1 MNKKRFFLLMTI
13 CFGLGI
19 TVTGCEKS
27 YVMLD
32 DLVREEEEKQKQE
45 SDSEEGLALQFL
57 TQEDSDAAVLE
68 MQYADR
74 EPYPA
79 LAEFLTEYFDVP
91 QELLGETRYYYCR
104 TDIDGDGTLEIAA
117 VVLNE
122 ELEDSSGYPLLLLR
136 EDGETFTVLDELD
149 HIHTPVV
156 IDDECT
162 DGWHNVIPTVHGGG
176 MSPGYLIYR
185 YDGTH
190 YSTDEETDFVEQLN
204 GKSGVQILSD
214 NFIDDL
220 DRGDYLTLLPEETE
234 QE

>member
-1 MNKKRFFLLMTI
+1 MNRKRFFLLMMI
-13 CFGLGI
+13 CFGLGS

-32 DLVREEEEKQKQE
+32 DLAREEEEKQE
-45 SDSEEGLALQFL
+45 PDSEEGLALQFL
-57 TQEDSDAAVLE
+57 TQEDSDAAILE

-79 LAEFLTEYFDVP
+79 LAEFLTDYFDVP

-104 TDIDGDGTLEIAA
+104 TDLDEDGTLEIAA

-122 ELEDSSGYPLLLLR
+122 ELEDSSGHPLLLLR

-190 YSTDEETDFVEQLN
+190 YSTDEEADFMEQLN

>member
-45 SDSEEGLALQFL
+45 PDSEEGLALQFL
-57 TQEDSDAAVLE
+57 TQEDSSAAVLE

-79 LAEFLTEYFDVP
+79 LAEFLTDYFDVP

-104 TDIDGDGTLEIAA
+104 TDLDGDGTLEIAA

-122 ELEDSSGYPLLLLR
+122 ELEDSSGHPLLLLR
-136 EDGETFTVLDELD
+136 EDGETFAVLDELD

-162 DGWHNVIPTVHGGG
+162 DGWHNIIPTVHGGG

-190 YSTDEETDFVEQLN
+190 YSADEEADFVEQLN

>member
-1 MNKKRFFLLMTI
+1 MNKKHFFLLMM
-13 CFGLGI
+13 CLGLGI
-19 TVTGCEKS
+19 MLTGCEKS

-32 DLVREEEEKQKQE
+32 DLVREEEEKQGRQT
-45 SDSEEGLALQFL
+45 DTEEDPVLQFL
-57 TQEDSDAAVLE
+57 TQEDSDAAILE

-79 LAEFLTEYFDVP
+79 LAEFLADYFAVP
-91 QELLGETRYYYCR
+91 QEMLGETRYYYCR
-104 TDIDGDGTLEIAA
+104 TDVDEDGSMEIVA
-117 VVLNE
+117 VVLND
-122 ELEDSSGYPLLLLR
+122 ELEDGSGHPLLLLR
-136 EDGETFTVLDELD
+136 ENGETFAVLAELD
-149 HIHTPVV
+149 HVHTPVV

-162 DGWHNVIPTVHGGG
+162 DGWHNIIPTVHGGG

-185 YDGTH
+185 YDGTC
-190 YSTDEETDFVEQLN
+190 YSTDEETDFTENLN

-220 DRGDYLTLLPEETE
+220 DREDYLTLLPEETE

>member
-1 MNKKRFFLLMTI
+1 MNRKRFFLLMMI
-13 CFGLGI
+13 CFGLGS

-32 DLVREEEEKQKQE
+32 DLAREEEEKQE

-57 TQEDSDAAVLE
+57 TQEDSDAAILE

-79 LAEFLTEYFDVP
+79 LAEFLTDYFDVP

-104 TDIDGDGTLEIAA
+104 TDLDEDGTLEIAA

-122 ELEDSSGYPLLLLR
+122 ELEDSSGHPLLLLR

-190 YSTDEETDFVEQLN
+190 YSTDEEADFVEQLN

-220 DRGDYLTLLPEETE
+220 DRGDYLTLLQEDTE

>member
-1 MNKKRFFLLMTI
+1 MNRKRFFLLMMI
-13 CFGLGI
+13 CFGLGS

-32 DLVREEEEKQKQE
+32 DLAREEEEKQE

-57 TQEDSDAAVLE
+57 TQEDSDAAILE

-79 LAEFLTEYFDVP
+79 LAEFLTDYFDVP

-104 TDIDGDGTLEIAA
+104 TDLDEDGTLEIAA

-122 ELEDSSGYPLLLLR
+122 ELEDSSGHPLLLLR

-190 YSTDEETDFVEQLN
+190 YSTDEEADFVEQLN

>member
-1 MNKKRFFLLMTI
+1 MNRKRFFLLMMI
-13 CFGLGI
+13 CFGLGS

-32 DLVREEEEKQKQE
+32 DLAREEEEKQE

-57 TQEDSDAAVLE
+57 TQEDSDAAILE

-79 LAEFLTEYFDVP
+79 LAEFLTDYFDVP

-104 TDIDGDGTLEIAA
+104 TDLDEDGTLEIAA

-122 ELEDSSGYPLLLLR
+122 ELEDSSGHPLLLLR

-176 MSPGYLIYR
+176 MSPGYLIYH

-190 YSTDEETDFVEQLN
+190 YSTDEEADFVEQLN

-220 DRGDYLTLLPEETE
+220 DRGDYLTLLPEDTE